1 MLNLLTYKPNKMKPI
16 LLVVFSLICHNFLFT
31 QTNSSESKEKIT
43 TITIKGVAIEGSL
56 LSNDKNQKLVLIIAG
71 SGPTDRN
78 GNNTAGI
85 TCNAYKMLAEALAKE
100 NIASFRY
107 DKRGIGKSAIKNLN
121 EKDLSFDDY
130 VNDAVTIYNY
140 LRDSAGFKN
149 IYFAGHSEGSLIG
162 MIASQKTNA
171 KGFISIAGVGRPI
184 DVVLTE
190 QVTKQSPIIGKQVDS
205 MLQELKTKNKLDSV
219 PPYLLSLFR
228 PGIQPYMVSWM
239 KYVPAAEIL
248 QLKCPILLVQGT
260 CDIQVKTIDAEALHH
275 ANPKSTL
282 DIIDGMTHALKNAET
297 NCEDKNLN
305 TYHDPSLPLNSKFV
319 TDVIG
324 FVRSN

>member
-1 MLNLLTYKPNKMKPI
+1 MKNIILVALSLISFNLL
-16 LLVVFSLICHNFLFT
+16 FAQS
-31 QTNSSESKEKIT
+31 NSSEAKEKIT
-43 TITIKGVAIEGSL
+43 TITIKGVAIEGTL
-56 LSNDKNQKLVLIIAG
+56 LSADKNQKLVIIIAG

-78 GNNTAGI
+78 GNNIAGVN
-85 TCNAYKMLAEALAKE
+85 CNAYKMLAEALAKE
-100 NIASFRY
+100 NIASYRF
-107 DKRGIGKSAIKNLN
+107 DKRAIGKSAIKNLN

-130 VNDAVTIYNY
+130 VNDAEAIYNY

-171 KGFISIAGVGRPI
+171 KGFISIAGAGRPI

-190 QVTKQSPIIGKQVDS
+190 QVTKQSPIIGRQVDS
-205 MLQELKTKNKLDSV
+205 MLQVLKTKNKLDSV
-219 PPYLLSLFR
+219 PLYLFSLFR

-239 KYVPAAEIL
+239 KYIPAVEIL
-248 QLKCPILLVQGT
+248 KLKCPILLVQGT
-260 CDIQVKTIDAEALHH
+260 CDIQVKTVDAEALHH

-282 DIIDGMTHALKNAET
+282 DIIEGMTHVLKNAEA

-319 TDVIG
+319 TDIIS

>member
-1 MLNLLTYKPNKMKPI
+1 MKNIILVALSLISFNLL
-16 LLVVFSLICHNFLFT
+16 FAQS
-31 QTNSSESKEKIT
+31 NSSEAKEKIPT
-43 TITIKGVAIEGSL
+43 STIKGVAIEGTL
-56 LSNDKNQKLVLIIAG
+56 LSADKNQKLVIIIAG

-78 GNNTAGI
+78 GNNIAGVN
-85 TCNAYKMLAEALAKE
+85 CNAYKMLAEALAKE
-100 NIASFRY
+100 NIASYRF
-107 DKRGIGKSAIKNLN
+107 DKRAIGKSAIKNLN

-130 VNDAVTIYNY
+130 VNDAEAIYNY

-171 KGFISIAGVGRPI
+171 KGFISIAGAGRPI

-190 QVTKQSPIIGKQVDS
+190 QVTKQSPIIGRQVDS
-205 MLQELKTKNKLDSV
+205 MLQVLKTKNKLDSV
-219 PPYLLSLFR
+219 PLYLFSLFR

-239 KYVPAAEIL
+239 KYIPAVEIL
-248 QLKCPILLVQGT
+248 KLKCPILLVQGT
-260 CDIQVKTIDAEALHH
+260 CDIQVKTVDAEALHH

-282 DIIDGMTHALKNAET
+282 DIIEGMTHVLKNAEA

-319 TDVIG
+319 TDIIS